1 MAQNLI
7 YLAVRQT
14 VSFNSIHCP
23 VCECASALCFEG
35 SRTNTNTARKDS
47 QSVSQG
53 VRQTDNKR
61 TNSFCFPFSD
71 SILHSLLRLLPHTSK
86 RKKEKRQQNNLLEQ
100 KERKDNLPES
110 DTVQYGATAK
120 KSKKE
125 WQRTRNAIAAG
136 KSVKS

>member
-86 RKKEKRQQNNLLEQ
+86 RKKKRKGSRIICSSRKKEKIIYPKVTPYNMVQLQKKARKSG
-100 KERKDNLPES
+100 KERGMQLQLEK
-110 DTVQYGATAK
+110 V
-120 KSKKE
+120 
-125 WQRTRNAIAAG
+125 
-136 KSVKS
+136 